1 MRRFGNADMW
11 KKNMMRLGGNQ
22 AVESPILTRTITSAQ
37 KKVEGMNFDTRKTLL
52 DYDDVLR
59 KQREIMYKERD
70 FILFSDSV
78 SSLLPDYF
86 KRTGAAIIKESLK
99 DENDPVVDSKKLLK
113 NLEPEYLPTGTFKN
127 IEEFEGMVEEDAADT
142 LTEILKQAY
151 ENKKKDWNE
160 EETNYVE
167 KTIILQQVDRSW
179 TRHID
184 KMSKLREA
192 IYLRSYANTNPSQ
205 AYTNEDRKSVV

>member
-1 MRRFGNADMW
+1 
-11 KKNMMRLGGNQ
+11 
-22 AVESPILTRTITSAQ
+22 
-37 KKVEGMNFDTRKTLL
+37 MNFDTRKTLL

-127 IEEFEGMVEEDAADT
+127 IEKFEGMVEEDAADT

-192 IYLRSYANTNPSQ
+192 IYLRSYANTNPLQ
-205 AYTNEDRKSVV
+205 AYTNEGYDMFEKCVQQYPSILLKCFKSSNSSPYTRRN

>member
-184 KMSKLREA
+184 KVKTP
-192 IYLRSYANTNPSQ
+192 RSYLSSFLCK
-205 AYTNEDRKSVV
+205 YKSFASIY